1 MKKDRSNQSS
11 SSRSSLGLP
20 RESILRGRTNFQ
32 RLFDD
37 NSAITYFATYIK
49 IRFHLFKSEAKG
61 CKIGFI
67 VPKKLGKATKRN
79 RVKRLLRE
87 AYRLNQHIL
96 TDSAES
102 FSVCFHGVLIAK
114 TIDIDFKTAEAEVTE
129 LLNRVK
135 GYMHSNFKV

>member
-11 SSRSSLGLP
+11 FSRSSLGLP
-20 RESILRGRTNFQ
+20 RESILRSRTNFQ

-37 NSAITYFATYIK
+37 NSAVTYFATHIK
-49 IRFHLFKSEAKG
+49 IRFHLFENEANG
-61 CKIGFI
+61 CKIGFV
-67 VPKKLGKATKRN
+67 VPKKLGKATRRN
-79 RVKRLLRE
+79 RMKRLLRE

-96 TDSAES
+96 TDSTES
-102 FSVCFHGVLIAK
+102 YSVSFHGVLMAK

-129 LLNRVK
+129 LLHRVK